1 MYCRKPNLHVS
12 PGCFCFVKY
21 CPEIY
26 NSSGVA
32 QTGTELWSLSYQPE
46 LMAH

>member
-1 MYCRKPNLHVS
+1 MYCRKPNLHVI